1 MTTPAQLEANRTNAA
16 RSTGPKST
24 AGKAIVARNALRHG
38 LRSDQPVL
46 PGEHPDAWQAH
57 LEGIVRDLAP
67 AGSLEAELAGRV
79 ALCLWRLRR
88 VAAYEN
94 AATVAGIE
102 AVAEETRNAALKS
115 DNHFS
120 GLLSEQELPLAVQL
134 ARVEKKLQQARSDVQ
149 AWEGMPGLLE
159 GLPGLP
165 DEAQVSGDDAYGV
178 LQSVSEQL
186 PECGRN
192 AIDPENPKFLSGLGV
207 PRDELDDA
215 WSWEGWTAAAV
226 RKGIGRMADASG
238 ITPEKALARALVT
251 CQQNQQARQSN
262 AATLEAE
269 VKRLRKEVRIQEDRQ
284 RRLRVLPGDA
294 VLGKVQ
300 RYESHIGR
308 QLQQALHTLERLQA
322 MRAGRDVPA
331 PAVLDVTVNGE
342 LPDRVVAA
350 LEGNSGE

>member
-16 RSTGPKST
+16 HSTGPKST

-67 AGSLEAELAGRV
+67 AGPLEAELAGRV

-134 ARVEKKLQQARSDVQ
+134 ARAEKKLQQARSDVQ

-165 DEAQVSGDDAYGV
+165 DEAQVAGDDAYGA
-178 LQSVSEQL
+178 LQAVSEEL
-186 PECGRN
+186 PGFGRN
-192 AIDPENPKFLSGLGV
+192 AIDLENPKLLSSLGV

-226 RKGIGRMADASG
+226 RKGIDRMAESSG
-238 ITPEKALARALVT
+238 TTPEKALARALT
-251 CQQNQQARQSN
+251 ASQKN
-262 AATLEAE
+262 
-269 VKRLRKEVRIQEDRQ
+269 
-284 RRLRVLPGDA
+284 
-294 VLGKVQ
+294 
-300 RYESHIGR
+300 
-308 QLQQALHTLERLQA
+308 
-322 MRAGRDVPA
+322 
-331 PAVLDVTVNGE
+331 
-342 LPDRVVAA
+342 
-350 LEGNSGE
+350 

>member
-1 MTTPAQLEANRTNAA
+1 
-16 RSTGPKST
+16 
-24 AGKAIVARNALRHG
+24 
-38 LRSDQPVL
+38 
-46 PGEHPDAWQAH
+46 
-57 LEGIVRDLAP
+57 
-67 AGSLEAELAGRV
+67 
-79 ALCLWRLRR
+79 

-102 AVAEETRNAALKS
+102 SVAEETRNAALKS

-134 ARVEKKLQQARSDVQ
+134 ARAEKKLQQARSDVQ

-165 DEAQVSGDDAYGV
+165 EEAQVSGDDAYGV
-178 LQSVSEQL
+178 FQLVSEQL

-192 AIDPENPKFLSGLGV
+192 AIDPESPKFLSGLGV

-226 RKGIGRMADASG
+226 RNGIARMAEASG
-238 ITPEKALARALVT
+238 TTPEKALARALAAS
-251 CQQNQQARQSN
+251 QQNQQDRQSN
-262 AATLEAE
+262 AAGLESQ
-269 VKRLRKEVRIQEDRQ
+269 VKQLRKEIRTQEDRQ

-300 RYESHIGR
+300 RYEAHIGR

-350 LEGNSGE
+350 LEESTGG